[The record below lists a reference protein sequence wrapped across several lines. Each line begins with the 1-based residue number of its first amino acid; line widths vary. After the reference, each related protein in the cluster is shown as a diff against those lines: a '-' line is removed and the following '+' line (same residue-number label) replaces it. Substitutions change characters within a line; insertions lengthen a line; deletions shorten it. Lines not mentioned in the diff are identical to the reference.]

1 MPLDFVRGWVED
13 RAVENRV
20 EDVRKPGEYNA
31 DWLDSLVGKVVGADT
46 EGAVDTYTSEVK
58 EYENKTKWKPQLEA
72 EGLKWREGMTPG
84 EALRAITEKRDAT
97 NDEKVK
103 KTQNLQFDSPQ
114 AREERRLAAQ
124 TRADLLRS
132 QDRTLQ
138 FQMLQAQREN
148 DRYYD
153 RLDREDARLRREG
166 YQSLGTGLAALAAA
180 FTIV

>member
-31 DWLDSLVGKVVGADT
+31 GWLDSLVGQVVGADT
-46 EGAVDTYTSEVK
+46 EGAVDTYTSEIK

-72 EGLKWREGMTPG
+72 VGLKWRAGMTPG
-84 EALRAITEKRDAT
+84 EARSAINEKNKEDKIE
-97 NDEKVK
+97 NIKE
-103 KTQNLQFDSPQ
+103 TQYLQYNNPQ

-124 TRADLLRS
+124 ARADLLRS

-153 RLDREDARLRREG
+153 RLEREDKKDLREG
-166 YQSLGTGLAALAAA
+166 YKQLGLGLAALTAA